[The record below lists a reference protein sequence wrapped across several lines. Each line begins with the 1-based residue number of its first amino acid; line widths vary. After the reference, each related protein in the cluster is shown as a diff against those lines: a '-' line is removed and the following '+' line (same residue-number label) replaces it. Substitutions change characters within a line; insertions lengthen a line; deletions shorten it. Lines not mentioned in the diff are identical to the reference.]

1 MNDPH
6 EKQVEVDAMA
16 DAAADAIATATT
28 ADTAALDD
36 AVDSLQADREKTET
50 GVALLPPSTDP
61 MSRHY
66 TGLLVT
72 QTMPGLPADAAGL
85 REGDVVLEINGRK
98 MTRKGDYFAA
108 LGPVFVP
115 GHKLDCKVWR
125 PSGRNGGG
133 RIIEAKVEPTKRE
146 EGARRRSLLFR

>member
-1 MNDPH
+1 MTI
-6 EKQVEVDAMA
+6 V
-16 DAAADAIATATT
+16 
-28 ADTAALDD
+28 L
-36 AVDSLQADREKTET
+36 VDSLQADREKTET

-133 RIIEAKVEPTKRE
+133 KMIEAKVEPTKRE